1 MNTVYFSTY
10 LYLLKFTWTH
20 KRPKLA
26 TAILRRTKLEES
38 YYLISNYIIW
48 PQFIETA
55 WHWHKTRHTDQWN
68 RIKSPEINPHL
79 YSQLIFDKGGKNIW
93 WGKDRL
99 FNKQHW
105 GNWTDMSKN
114 MKLYH
119 LLTPYT
125 KINSKWIKGLNVKT
139 PNHKN
144 PRRKHRQ

>member
-48 PQFIETA
+48 PQFIKTA

-79 YSQLIFDKGGKNIW
+79 YSQLIFDKGGKNIEW
-93 WGKDRL
+93 HKDTL
-99 FNKQHW
+99 FNKWWWENLTETGKTMNSRPPPYNICNNTPKMRH
-105 GNWTDMSKN
+105 KC
-114 MKLYH
+114 KLQN
-119 LLTPYT
+119 P
-125 KINSKWIKGLNVKT
+125 
-139 PNHKN
+139 KN
-144 PRRKHRQ
+144 PKNK